1 MGTAGLAHV
10 PCGNILGKVKAPSIP
25 VFGLKCWEVG
35 GTAGKDSLLDPKSE
49 LWNSHFRAMGQKS
62 LGLGWWEGVLNLVQ
76 RHQEAGVEQPSP
88 RTGTPDMGIWPCPRH
103 HPTNVPNSTPQLQ
116 MLSPH
121 IPNTPAKWGFSLV
134 LQAHQ
139 PLSDFCV
146 VSFLGMASP
155 SFHIRLN
162 SVTTTR

>member
-1 MGTAGLAHV
+1 
-10 PCGNILGKVKAPSIP
+10 
-25 VFGLKCWEVG
+25 
-35 GTAGKDSLLDPKSE
+35 
-49 LWNSHFRAMGQKS
+49 MGQKS

-116 MLSPH
+116 TLSPH

-155 SFHIRLN
+155 SFHIRCLRSSPGVTS
-162 SVTTTR
+162 SVKAFLITSGRIKVSCQDHSYICSPAVQIKGLHQPCPIHGHIFC